1 MNAAQKINDRFTT
14 IYVKNTVNQISEV
27 VNSAQARQS
36 TKSVRVEA
44 ICAFVTCDFVTLS
57 PSRKCR
63 MV

>member
-36 TKSVRVEA
+36 TKSVRQK
-44 ICAFVTCDFVTLS
+44 
-57 PSRKCR
+57 PS
-63 MV
+63 VPL